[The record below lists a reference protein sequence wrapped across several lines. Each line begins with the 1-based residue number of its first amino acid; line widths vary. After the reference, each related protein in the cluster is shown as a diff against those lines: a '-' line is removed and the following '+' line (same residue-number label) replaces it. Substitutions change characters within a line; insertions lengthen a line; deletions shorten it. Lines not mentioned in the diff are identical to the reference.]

1 MARSEGK
8 DFDNET
14 NLAVRLVNF
23 ASHMSVWASWDRRT
37 RIFAVAVAAVA
48 VGSILYALILKTVVF
63 GQQPVIAIDDI
74 GEAAAAATA
83 SVACA
88 WAAWRAHGS
97 NRLGWALMSVSTGLW
112 ASGQIAWSV
121 YEVFLQVPVPSPG
134 LPDVGFL
141 SAVPFAV
148 AGIRAFWGDSH
159 GTSSRWRV
167 WFDGLIVAIALT
179 STAWGFGL
187 RLVWGSNQDLFS
199 KTFALTYPVG
209 DILIGTV
216 LILAIRRAAGQQK
229 GRMAFLLCG
238 VAAYSIADSAFAY
251 LTAQG
256 AYGAVGSVLNTGW
269 FAGFLLIA
277 LAAVYP
283 EAPPQAAPQR
293 AAPLGL
299 WQLALPWMT
308 LLTAAGGDF
317 YTALSHQDAGLF
329 QPTMTIVLALL
340 LTVNMIIER
349 REFLDMLS
357 ALRESRATLNE
368 EFKTGLGAIRRLT
381 SAIQQAERYEA
392 SEIRRLAADIHHEVE
407 RLDSLVE
414 DILDTDVEGADPEPA
429 SEVLIP
435 TGAAVAV
442 RP

>member
-1 MARSEGK
+1 
-8 DFDNET
+8 
-14 NLAVRLVNF
+14 
-23 ASHMSVWASWDRRT
+23 
-37 RIFAVAVAAVA
+37 
-48 VGSILYALILKTVVF
+48 
-63 GQQPVIAIDDI
+63 
-74 GEAAAAATA
+74 
-83 SVACA
+83 
-88 WAAWRAHGS
+88 
-97 NRLGWALMSVSTGLW
+97 
-112 ASGQIAWSV
+112 
-121 YEVFLQVPVPSPG
+121 
-134 LPDVGFL
+134 
-141 SAVPFAV
+141 
-148 AGIRAFWGDSH
+148 
-159 GTSSRWRV
+159 
-167 WFDGLIVAIALT
+167 
-179 STAWGFGL
+179 
-187 RLVWGSNQDLFS
+187 
-199 KTFALTYPVG
+199 
-209 DILIGTV
+209 
-216 LILAIRRAAGQQK
+216 
-229 GRMAFLLCG
+229 LCG

-283 EAPPQAAPQR
+283 EAAPAAAPKE

-349 REFLDMLS
+349 REFLEMLS

-368 EFKTGLGAIRRLT
+368 EFKTGLGAIGRLT
-381 SAIQQAERYEA
+381 SAIQQADRYEA
-392 SEIRRLAADIHHEVE
+392 SEIRRLAADIHREVN

-414 DILDTDVEGADPEPA
+414 DILDTEVEGADPESA
-429 SEVLIP
+429 SDVP
-435 TGAAVAV
+435 VSTGAVATV

>member
-1 MARSEGK
+1 
-8 DFDNET
+8 
-14 NLAVRLVNF
+14 LVNF
-23 ASHMSVWASWDRRT
+23 PSHMSAWASWDRRT

-48 VGSILYALILKTVVF
+48 VSSLLYAVILKTLVF
-63 GQQPVIAIDDI
+63 GQRPVIAIDDI

-88 WAAWRAHGS
+88 WAARRARGG
-97 NRLGWALMSVSTGLW
+97 NRLGWTLMSISTGLW
-112 ASGQIAWSV
+112 ASGQIAWTV
-121 YEVFLQVPVPSPG
+121 YEVFLQLPVPSPG
-134 LPDVGFL
+134 LPDIGFL

-229 GRMAFLLCG
+229 GRMALLLCG

-251 LTAQG
+251 VTAQG

-277 LAAVYP
+277 LAAIYP
-283 EAPPQAAPQR
+283 EALPKPAAQEV
-293 AAPLGL
+293 PLGL
-299 WQLALPWMT
+299 WQLALPWLT

-340 LTVNMIIER
+340 LTVNMLIER
-349 REFLDMLS
+349 REFLEMLT
-357 ALRESRATLNE
+357 ALRESRTTLNE
-368 EFKTGLGAIRRLT
+368 EFKTGLGAIGRLT
-381 SAIQQAERYEA
+381 SAIQQAERHDA
-392 SEIRRLAADIHHEVE
+392 SEIGRLTADIRNEVRRLDA
-407 RLDSLVE
+407 LVE
-414 DILDTDVEGADPEPA
+414 DILETEVEGAEVEPSPERPM
-429 SEVLIP
+429 P
-435 TGAAVAV
+435 TGVAAAV

>member
-1 MARSEGK
+1 
-8 DFDNET
+8 
-14 NLAVRLVNF
+14 
-23 ASHMSVWASWDRRT
+23 MSAWASWDRRT
-37 RIFAVAVAAVA
+37 RIFTVAVAAVA
-48 VGSILYALILKTVVF
+48 VSSVLYALILKTLIF
-63 GQQPVIAIDDI
+63 GQRPVIAIDDI

-88 WAAWRAHGS
+88 WAARRARGG
-97 NRLGWALMSVSTGLW
+97 NQLGWGLMSVSTGLW

-121 YEVFLQVPVPSPG
+121 YEVFLQVPVPAPG
-134 LPDVGFL
+134 LTDIGCL

-187 RLVWGSNQDLFS
+187 RLVWGSNEDLFS

-283 EAPPQAAPQR
+283 EAPPKAIAQE
-293 AAPLGL
+293 APLGL
-299 WQLALPWMT
+299 WQLALPWLT

-349 REFLDMLS
+349 REFLEMLT
-357 ALRESRATLNE
+357 ALRESRTTLNE
-368 EFKTGLGAIRRLT
+368 EFKTGLGAIGRLT
-381 SAIQQAERYEA
+381 RAIQQVERFEA
-392 SEIRRLAADIHHEVE
+392 SEIRRLAADIHREVE

-414 DILDTDVEGADPEPA
+414 DILDTEVEGSNVEPPN
-429 SEVLIP
+429 EVP
-435 TGAAVAV
+435 VSAGAVAAA
-442 RP
+442 RS